1 MARSGPVQTFTLS
14 TMHPRL
20 LAYREKKP
28 SRFRLVIAGLLLGGL
43 LAGCGN
49 SSATGPQVTA
59 QSFVTS
65 WTRHDWKAMSRL
77 VDHAPAGFATT
88 NARALSDLGVSR
100 ADYVAGS
107 VNEKGG
113 LATARVT
120 EHLQL
125 VGIGP
130 LTIHTTVHLKE
141 LSGKWLVQW
150 SPATIEPAMT
160 NGDTFAL
167 TTTWAPRAPILGS
180 GGVRLTRQ
188 TPTVVIGIEG
198 SYVQNPRSL
207 SAALT
212 NAGAPSQAVR
222 VALGRAKANPID
234 FEPVYRVTMAR
245 YLQLKPTLYPL
256 PGTVF
261 QTISARTA
269 ITPGL
274 EAHLVGS
281 VGPITAQELRQLGA
295 PYDANSVV
303 GQTGLE
309 QVYQSQLAGK
319 PGATVTVVGSTGATV
334 ATVATIAPKPGET
347 LKTSIDPTVQKAA
360 EAALAREPKNAALVA
375 VRAST
380 GQVLASVSNPSAEPF
395 DQAFDGVFPPGS
407 TFKTIT
413 STALI
418 DAGLSPSSSA
428 SCPTSITVGGEAYHN
443 AEGELPVSNLSEAF
457 TESCN
462 TAFIGLTTSHLN
474 LSSLPK
480 AAALYNIGTTPA
492 MGLPAFGGAVPSPT
506 NDAEL
511 AATAIGQARVLV
523 SPLDMAMLAAGI
535 DTGTVRA
542 PRLVVGAPDDH
553 APTRSLSDELVKDL
567 HEMMANVVAK
577 GTAANQGLPPG
588 TYAKTGTAEYGTG
601 NPLPTDAWLV
611 GFNGDIAFAT
621 LVVDG
626 GNGGPTCGPIVAK
639 FLDALGRSK

>member
-1 MARSGPVQTFTLS
+1 MHPCLLARREKTLS
-14 TMHPRL
+14 RL
-20 LAYREKKP
+20 
-28 SRFRLVIAGLLLGGL
+28 RLVVAGLLLGGL

-49 SSATGPQVTA
+49 SSAAGPQVTVQA
-59 QSFVTS
+59 FVTS
-65 WTRHDWKAMSRL
+65 WTQHDWKAMSRL
-77 VDHAPAGFATT
+77 VYYAPADFAKL
-88 NARALSDLGVSR
+88 NAAALSDLGVSK

-113 LATARVT
+113 LATAQVT
-120 EHLQL
+120 EHLQIA
-125 VGIGP
+125 VIGP

-141 LSGKWLVQW
+141 HSGQWLVQW
-150 SPATIEPAMT
+150 SPATIDPAMT
-160 NGDTFAL
+160 NGASFAL
-167 TTTWAPRAPILGS
+167 TTTLALREPILGA
-180 GGVRLTRQ
+180 GGVPLTRQ
-188 TPTVVIGIEG
+188 TPMVIIGIEG
-198 SYVQNPRSL
+198 SYVEDPTSL
-207 SAALT
+207 STALI
-212 NAGAPSQAVR
+212 NAGASSQAVS
-222 VALGRAKANPID
+222 VALRAAKANPTD
-234 FEPVYRVTMAR
+234 FESVFTVTKDR
-245 YLQLKPTLYPL
+245 YLQLKSTLYPI

-281 VGPITAQELRQLGA
+281 VGPITAQELRELGA

-319 PGATVTVVGSTGATV
+319 PGATVTVVGSNGATL
-334 ATVATIAPKPGET
+334 ATLATIAPKPGNA
-347 LKTSIDPTVQKAA
+347 LKTSIDPTVEKAA
-360 EAALAREPKNAALVA
+360 EAALAGESKNAALVA

-380 GQVLASVSNPSAEPF
+380 GQVLASVSNPSSDAF

-428 SCPTSITVGGEAYHN
+428 SCPTLITVGGEVFHN
-443 AEGELPVSNLSEAF
+443 AEGESPVENLAQAF

-462 TAFIGLTTSHLN
+462 TAFIGLATSRLN
-474 LSSLPK
+474 LSSLPM
-480 AAALYNIGTTPA
+480 AAALYNIGKTPA
-492 MGLPAFGGAVPSPT
+492 MGLPAFGGAVPTPT
-506 NDAEL
+506 NEADL
-511 AATAIGQARVLV
+511 AATALGQAQVLV
-523 SPLDMAMLAAGI
+523 SPLDMAMVAAAI
-535 DTGTVRA
+535 DTGTVRE

-553 APTRSLSDELVKDL
+553 APTHSLSKRLVEDL
-567 HEMMANVVAK
+567 HKMMADVVAS

-588 TYAKTGTAEYGTG
+588 TYAKTGTAQYGTG
-601 NPLPTDAWLV
+601 NPLPTDAWLI
-611 GFNGDIAFAT
+611 GFNGNIAFAA

-626 GNGGPTCGPIVAK
+626 GNGGPTCGPIVTK